1 MGIGL
6 LWCSMGEG
14 ESKEYYILFCRLLL
28 FNCSWMNKRKAKKK
42 LKSGLFC
49 KWYIC
54 TLGWL
59 ETTKYKIQK
68 RETPI
73 SVPFLI
79 CSLRFFLI
87 LFLSPFLVQLVAARA
102 DWGGIVNWSE
112 RFTFVFFFLHCPTQ
126 CLNYFLLFFSL
137 LIITIQFPRT
147 KIKSEC
153 ESENKIIK

>member
-6 LWCSMGEG
+6 LWCSMGEEG
-14 ESKEYYILFCRLLL
+14 EEGLVKSTTYFFVGCYCSTVAEWTKERQKNI
-28 FNCSWMNKRKAKKK
+28 N
-42 LKSGLFC
+42 SGLFC

-87 LFLSPFLVQLVAARA
+87 LSLSVSRPIGCCSCRLGRHCKLKR
-102 DWGGIVNWSE
+102 
-112 RFTFVFFFLHCPTQ
+112 TFYLCFFL
-126 CLNYFLLFFSL
+126 LLFYSMPL
-137 LIITIQFPRT
+137 
-147 KIKSEC
+147 
-153 ESENKIIK
+153 